1 MTEVR
6 TMAFMTVRGAAAVLG
21 VHENT
26 VRHWEQRGL
35 LRAVRLPG
43 SGFRRFTPEDV
54 QALAASMRSHFGEHA
69 SSPEIVESGPVARAW
84 RGEVIDE

>member
-1 MTEVR
+1 MAEVR

-69 SSPEIVESGPVARAW
+69 SLPDIVESGPVARAW

>member
-1 MTEVR
+1 
-6 TMAFMTVRGAAAVLG
+6 MAFMTVRGAAAVLG

-26 VRHWEQRGL
+26 VRHWERRGL

-43 SGFRRFTPEDV
+43 SGFRRFNPEDI
-54 QALAASMRSHFGEHA
+54 QALAASMRSPFGPHA
-69 SSPEIVESGPVARAW
+69 SSPEIVETGQIARAW

>member
-1 MTEVR
+1 
-6 TMAFMTVRGAAAVLG
+6 MAFMTVRGAAVVLG

-43 SGFRRFTPEDV
+43 SGFRRFNPEDV
-54 QALAASMRSHFGEHA
+54 QALAASMRSPFGPHA
-69 SSPEIVESGPVARAW
+69 SLPEVVETGQVARAW
-84 RGEVIDE
+84 RSEVIDE

>member
-1 MTEVR
+1 
-6 TMAFMTVRGAAAVLG
+6 MAMMTVRGAAAVLG

-43 SGFRRFTPEDV
+43 SGFRRFSRDQV
-54 QALAASMRSHFGEHA
+54 FLLAASMKSPFGDHP
-69 SSPEIVESGPVARAW
+69 SDPDVIGSGPVAEAW

>member
-1 MTEVR
+1 MER
-6 TMAFMTVRGAAAVLG
+6 RAMAFMTVRGAAAVLG

-43 SGFRRFTPEDV
+43 SGFRRFSPEDV
-54 QALAASMRSHFGEHA
+54 HALAASMRTQFGEHA
-69 SSPEIVESGPVARAW
+69 SSPEIVETGPVARVW